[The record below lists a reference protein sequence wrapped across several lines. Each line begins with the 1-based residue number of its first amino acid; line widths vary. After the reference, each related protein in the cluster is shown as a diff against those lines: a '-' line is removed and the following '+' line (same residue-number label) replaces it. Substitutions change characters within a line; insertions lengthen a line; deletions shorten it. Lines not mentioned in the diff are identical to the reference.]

1 MLTYFEIKFNASF
14 VYAIIFY
21 KAVYLGVWIF
31 FYKIKNQNIFSKWIY
46 FLMTWQELSRR
57 NIDFVFQ
64 EIIIRSGGGGKTNKF
79 SLRKQGKCV
88 PIRNRFETSSI
99 HKILQEDAFPR
110 RRQFTTNGK
119 ICSEHA
125 HMSVGGRFVAN

>member
-88 PIRNRFETSSI
+88 PIRNRFETSGI
-99 HKILQEDAFPR
+99 HKILQEDAFP

>member
-31 FYKIKNQNIFSKWIY
+31 FLQNKKSENIFSKWIY

-110 RRQFTTNGK
+110 RQFTTNGK

>member
-88 PIRNRFETSSI
+88 PIRNRFETSGI
-99 HKILQEDAFPR
+99 HKILQEDAFPC
-110 RRQFTTNGK
+110 RQFTTNGK

>member
-31 FYKIKNQNIFSKWIY
+31 FLQNKKSEYIFSKWIY

-79 SLRKQGKCV
+79 SLRKQENVFQLEIVLKL
-88 PIRNRFETSSI
+88 
-99 HKILQEDAFPR
+99 HKILQEDAFP
-110 RRQFTTNGK
+110 RQFTTNGK